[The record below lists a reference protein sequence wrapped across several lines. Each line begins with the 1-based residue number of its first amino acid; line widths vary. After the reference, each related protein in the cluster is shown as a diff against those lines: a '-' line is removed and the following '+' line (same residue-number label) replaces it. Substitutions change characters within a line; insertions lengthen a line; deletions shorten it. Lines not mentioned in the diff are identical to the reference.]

1 MVREEPSVSKFT
13 IVNFPLQ
20 GLAVFPKLKVG
31 HSGKQ
36 NIVQEEK

>member
-13 IVNFPLQ
+13 IVNDQLQ
-20 GLAVFPKLKVG
+20 GLAVFPKLKVS